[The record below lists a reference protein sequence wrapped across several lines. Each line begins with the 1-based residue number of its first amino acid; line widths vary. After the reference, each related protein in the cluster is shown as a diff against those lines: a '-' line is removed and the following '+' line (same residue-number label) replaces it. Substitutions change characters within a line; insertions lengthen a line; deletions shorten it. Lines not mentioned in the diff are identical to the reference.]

1 MSQVISIK
9 VPCQYEEACAEFQK
23 ELFNSSCTSNDDS
36 AEQDFIITYDESAHE
51 IQCEGNI
58 SDLVFSALMLI
69 KDRFDGELFY
79 ERKKWREKDDE
90 NVEEAGS
97 MEKAWIV
104 LANIFFPL
112 TLLFLFIRAVVWVP
126 YRIWKAIRR
135 MARHSQFMPPILYI
149 GII

>member
-1 MSQVISIK
+1 
-9 VPCQYEEACAEFQK
+9 
-23 ELFNSSCTSNDDS
+23 
-36 AEQDFIITYDESAHE
+36 
-51 IQCEGNI
+51 
-58 SDLVFSALMLI
+58 MLI

-126 YRIWKAIRR
+126 YRIWKTIRR

-149 GII
+149 GFI